1 MIDLRSDTVTLPS
14 PEMREVIAKAEVGDD
29 VYGEDPSVNQLENE
43 SARLLGKEAALFIPS
58 GTMGNLTAVLTHCE
72 RGAEIILG
80 NKAHI
85 FLNEAGGAAAL
96 GGIHSHTIP
105 NQKDGTLKLNDIKS
119 AIRFDDIHHPRT
131 RLICLE
137 NTHNMCGGIPL
148 TVEYTRTVGE
158 IARKHQLKLHLDG
171 ARIFNAAAALDLDPA
186 ELVEP
191 VDSVMFCLSK
201 GLGAPVGSILSGE
214 ADFILRARRIR
225 KMLGG
230 GMRQVGLVAAAGLF
244 ALKHNLPL
252 LKEDQKRAQDLARG
266 LMEVKGITLLD
277 EIPPSNMVYLDLD
290 PEFPFDA
297 VQMKAKL
304 KEKGILGGI
313 EGERQIRLVTHLWIT
328 DQDIA
333 DVILAVKEISS
344 EG

>member
-14 PEMREVIAKAEVGDD
+14 SEMREVIAKAEVGDD
-29 VYGEDPSVNQLENE
+29 VYGEDPTVNQLEVE

-58 GTMGNLTAVLTHCE
+58 GTMGNLAAVMTYCE
-72 RGAEIILG
+72 RGSEIILG

-105 NQKDGTLKLNDIKS
+105 NQKDGTLKLEDIKS

-131 RLICLE
+131 QLICLE
-137 NTHNMCGGIPL
+137 NTQNMCGGVAL
-148 TVEYTRTVGE
+148 TVEYTKAVGK
-158 IARKHQLKLHLDG
+158 IARDHQLKLHLDG
-171 ARIFNAAAALDLDPA
+171 ARIFNAAAALDVDPA
-186 ELVEP
+186 QLVEP
-191 VDSVMFCLSK
+191 VDSIMFCLSK
-201 GLGAPVGSILSGE
+201 GLGAPVGSILCGDAE
-214 ADFILRARRIR
+214 FINRARKIR

-230 GMRQVGLVAAAGLF
+230 GMRQAGLVAAAGLF
-244 ALKHNLPL
+244 ALKKNIPL
-252 LKEDQKRAQDLARG
+252 LKEDQRRALVLAQG
-266 LMEVKGITLLD
+266 LKDVNGISLMD
-277 EIPPSNMVYLDLD
+277 EIPPSNMVYLNLD
-290 PEFPFDA
+290 PKLSLDA

-328 DQDIA
+328 DKDIE
-333 DVILAVKEISS
+333 DVIEGFKEISA
-344 EG
+344 

>member
-29 VYGEDPSVNQLENE
+29 VYGEDPTVNQLEVE

-58 GTMGNLTAVLTHCE
+58 GTMGNLAAVLTHCE
-72 RGAEIILG
+72 RGSEIILG

-105 NQKDGTLKLNDIKS
+105 NQKDGTLKLEDIKS

-131 RLICLE
+131 QLICLE
-137 NTHNMCGGIPL
+137 NTQNMCGGVPL
-148 TVEYTRTVGE
+148 TAEFTNAVGE
-158 IARKHQLKLHLDG
+158 IARDHQLKLHLDG
-171 ARIFNAAAALDLDPA
+171 ARLFNAAAALDIDPA
-186 ELVEP
+186 QLVEP
-191 VDSVMFCLSK
+191 VDSIMFCLSK
-201 GLGAPVGSILSGE
+201 GLGAPVGSILSGDAE
-214 ADFILRARRIR
+214 FISRARRIR

-230 GMRQVGLVAAAGLF
+230 GMRQAGLVAAAGLF
-244 ALKHNLPL
+244 ALKNNIPL
-252 LKEDQKRAQDLARG
+252 LKEDQRRALVLAQG
-266 LMEVKGITLLD
+266 LKDVKGISLLD
-277 EIPPSNMVYLDLD
+277 EIPPSNMVYLNLD
-290 PEFPFDA
+290 PELSLDA

-304 KEKGILGGI
+304 KEKGILSGI

-328 DQDIA
+328 DTDIE
-333 DVILAVKEISS
+333 DVIEGFMEITT
-344 EG
+344 

>member
-29 VYGEDPSVNQLENE
+29 VYGEDPTVNQLEVE

-58 GTMGNLTAVLTHCE
+58 GTMGNLAAVMTYCE
-72 RGAEIILG
+72 RGSEIILG

-105 NQKDGTLKLNDIKS
+105 NQKDGTLKLEDIKS

-131 RLICLE
+131 QLICLE
-137 NTHNMCGGIPL
+137 NTQNMCGGVAL
-148 TVEYTRTVGE
+148 TVEYTKAVGK
-158 IARKHQLKLHLDG
+158 IARDHQLKLHLDG
-171 ARIFNAAAALDLDPA
+171 ARIFNAAAALDVDPA
-186 ELVEP
+186 QLVEP
-191 VDSVMFCLSK
+191 VDSIMFCLSK
-201 GLGAPVGSILSGE
+201 GLGAPVGSILCGDAE
-214 ADFILRARRIR
+214 FINRARKIR

-230 GMRQVGLVAAAGLF
+230 GMRQAGLVAAAGLF
-244 ALKHNLPL
+244 ALKKNIPL
-252 LKEDQKRAQDLARG
+252 LKEDQRRALVLAQG
-266 LMEVKGITLLD
+266 LKDVNGISLMD
-277 EIPPSNMVYLDLD
+277 EIPPSNMVYLNLD
-290 PEFPFDA
+290 PKLSLDA

-328 DQDIA
+328 DKDIE
-333 DVILAVKEISS
+333 DVIEGFKEISA
-344 EG
+344 